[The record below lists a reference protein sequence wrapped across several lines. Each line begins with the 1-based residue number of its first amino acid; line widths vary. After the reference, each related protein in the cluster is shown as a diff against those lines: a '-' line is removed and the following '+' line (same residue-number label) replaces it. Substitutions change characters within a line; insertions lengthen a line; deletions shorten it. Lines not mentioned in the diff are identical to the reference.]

1 MRLTEPRVPCLDPS
15 EWTPEQSE
23 AMARDTAELQASLSD
38 SDNVF
43 NLLKAL
49 ANHPA
54 LCSAWMG
61 LSTHLLFDDSNTLPP
76 PEREMVILRIGWLC
90 QSGYEFGQHILLSQ
104 KAGVTKEQIVAV
116 SKGPSDPLW
125 DDHMRAVMTA
135 VDELH
140 SDAFISDATWAQ
152 LMKKYDNKQVMDLI
166 FSVGQYN
173 MLSMALNSLGVQL
186 DDGVPEYKA
195 YLAE

>member
-1 MRLTEPRVPCLDPS
+1 MRLNTPRVPCLNPS
-15 EWTPEQSE
+15 EWTPEQAE
-23 AMARDTAELQASLSD
+23 AMARDTADLQASLSD

-43 NLLKAL
+43 NLLKAM

-61 LSTHLLFDDSNTLPP
+61 FSTHLLFDDSNTLPP

-104 KAGVTKEQIVAV
+104 KAGVTKEQVVAV
-116 SKGPSDPLW
+116 SEGPNDPLW

-140 SDAFISDATWAQ
+140 NDAFISDPTWAE
-152 LMKKYDNKQVMDLI
+152 LMKEYDHKQVMDLI
-166 FSVGQYN
+166 FTVGQYN
-173 MLSMALNSLGVQL
+173 MLSMALNSMGVQL
-186 DDGVPEYKA
+186 DDGVPEYKE
-195 YLAE
+195 YLKG

>member
-1 MRLTEPRVPCLDPS
+1 MRLTEPRVPCLNPS
-15 EWTPEQSE
+15 EWTAEQREGMGKQSS
-23 AMARDTAELQASLSD
+23 DLQASLSD

-43 NLLKAL
+43 NLLKAM

-54 LCSAWMG
+54 LCSAWLG
-61 LSTHLLFDDSNTLPP
+61 FSTHLLFDESNTLPP

-90 QSGYEFGQHILLSQ
+90 QSGYEFGQHILLGQ

-116 SKGPSDPLW
+116 SKGPQDSFW
-125 DDHMRAVMTA
+125 DDHMRAVLTA

-140 SDAFISDATWAQ
+140 SDAHISDATWAQ
-152 LMKKYDNKQVMDLI
+152 LTKQYDTKQIMDLI
-166 FSVGQYN
+166 FTVGQYN

-186 DDGVPEYKA
+186 DDGVPEYKSYVGA
-195 YLAE
+195 

>member
-1 MRLTEPRVPCLDPS
+1 MRLTTPRVPCPEVS
-15 EWTPEQSE
+15 EWTAEQS
-23 AMARDTAELQASLSD
+23 AALGRDAAELQANLSGN
-38 SDNVF
+38 DNVF
-43 NLLKAL
+43 NVLKAM

-54 LCSAWMG
+54 LCSAWLG
-61 LSTHLLFDDSNTLPP
+61 FSTHLLFDDSNTLPP

-104 KAGVTKEQIVAV
+104 KAGVTKEQVVAV
-116 SKGPSDPLW
+116 SKGAGDPLW

-140 SDAFISDATWAQ
+140 NDAFISDATWAQ

-166 FSVGQYN
+166 FTVGQYN

-186 DDGVPEYKA
+186 DDGVPEYKS

>member
-1 MRLTEPRVPCLDPS
+1 MRLTEPRVPCLNPS

-23 AMARDTAELQASLSD
+23 AMGSSTADLQASLSD

-54 LCSAWMG
+54 LCASWMG
-61 LSTHLLFDDSNTLPP
+61 FSTHLLFDDSNTLPP

-104 KAGVTKEQIVAV
+104 KAGVSKEQVVAV
-116 SKGPSDPLW
+116 SKGAGDPLW

-140 SDAFISDATWAQ
+140 NDAFISDATWAQ

-166 FSVGQYN
+166 FTVGQYN

-186 DDGVPEYKA
+186 DDGVPEYKS

>member
-1 MRLTEPRVPCLDPS
+1 MRLTTPRVPCLKPS
-15 EWTPEQSE
+15 EWTPEQAE
-23 AMARDTAELQASLSD
+23 AMARDTADLQASLSD
-38 SDNVF
+38 SDEVF
-43 NLLKAL
+43 NLLKAM

-61 LSTHLLFDDSNTLPP
+61 FSTHLLFDDSNTLPP
-76 PEREMVILRIGWLC
+76 REREMVILRIGWLC

-104 KAGVTKEQIVAV
+104 KAGVNKAEVVAV
-116 SKGPSDPLW
+116 SKGAGDPIW

-140 SDAFISDATWAQ
+140 SDAFISDATWAE
-152 LMKKYDNKQVMDLI
+152 LKKKYDDKQVMDLI
-166 FSVGQYN
+166 FTVGQYN
-173 MLSMALNSLGVQL
+173 MLSMALNSMGVQL